1 MEQRWTPRLNT
12 TQSGQ
17 APQGRECP
25 PTLTY
30 SCYSHFP
37 LLTTDHPTVHTLRSH
52 PFSLPTA
59 SAVFPETVRH
69 TLGKGDR
76 IVVKGLPLPIV
87 VPEGVVLAV
96 IVAPAA
102 QVAPPSTTTGYST
115 PAAMEVVR
123 LEAALEAALEATELA
138 RLQELKGQLAAA
150 KGVLAQQEAAMEAA
164 WAGQQQQQ
172 QQDHPQ
178 QQYGRDGFAS
188 NPLPDDGNAE
198 GDEEPSG
205 EERAE
210 AMAKLQQLAALQSQ
224 LVMLRQMSNEGGVGD
239 GADARLD
246 EMHAQLAAVQG
257 LMGNIVSDDDAV
269 DGEDGGPPPYDDEY
283 DEDGE
288 YEGEYEGETFE
299 GDEEYEGGYDA
310 GGAAGTVASGGEASS
325 EGGFDL
331 ELRLRQFRDLQAEMD
346 PTEAAA
352 FGTKLAELQALQG
365 QLAAA
370 KGLLAQQEA
379 QETQETQTGQAGGDD
394 GTDQDDV
401 LARLGALQQEQ
412 EAGHAADMEE
422 RMAELLLRQVQGGDG
437 GHRDGGNSGGVGG
450 GDGRHMPSAEAAEA
464 VEMEDKLAQ

>member
-30 SCYSHFP
+30 SCYSHLP

-76 IVVKGLPLPIV
+76 IVVKGLPLPIVRV

-188 NPLPDDGNAE
+188 NPLPDDGNVE
-198 GDEEPSG
+198 GDEEPLPITLPPTLPAVS
-205 EERAE
+205 AVSAVPAVPAVP
-210 AMAKLQQLAALQSQ
+210 AMRHRGAGYDPYAAYGAGDLGPPVSPGMVEHRRLVAARVSTQLGRQAVGATAAQAAAAQAKAKAAQVVSAQSSWATATQAKAQGAALKAQ
-224 LVMLRQMSNEGGVGD
+224 LSLK
-239 GADARLD
+239 
-246 EMHAQLAAVQG
+246 AQLAA
-257 LMGNIVSDDDAV
+257 A
-269 DGEDGGPPPYDDEY
+269 P
-283 DEDGE
+283 
-288 YEGEYEGETFE
+288 
-299 GDEEYEGGYDA
+299 
-310 GGAAGTVASGGEASS
+310 
-325 EGGFDL
+325 
-331 ELRLRQFRDLQAEMD
+331 
-346 PTEAAA
+346 
-352 FGTKLAELQALQG
+352 
-365 QLAAA
+365 AA
-370 KGLLAQQEA
+370 KKTKVRRVVCVCMCVSVCVSVCL
-379 QETQETQTGQAGGDD
+379 
-394 GTDQDDV
+394 
-401 LARLGALQQEQ
+401 
-412 EAGHAADMEE
+412 
-422 RMAELLLRQVQGGDG
+422 
-437 GHRDGGNSGGVGG
+437 
-450 GDGRHMPSAEAAEA
+450 
-464 VEMEDKLAQ
+464 